1 MNGKEAEL
9 AVAPVGCDHSQTAV
23 HASLTAIQGGPP
35 PTLLLYTIQA
45 FALVVVLVGRHFR
58 IVANEPW
65 WAYASA
71 IAGSSLISRRLDRWS
86 FATRGSWRLH
96 VRVCAHAV
104 TVLAVI
110 YLTGWGSALGLCFVY
125 AALVD
130 LQQSGPSSWRAV
142 LGWSLVCC
150 AAGQLSVFE
159 GWMPS
164 FLGRSEAQSLGFLG
178 AIAFSIVIIMAGAIG
193 EAKQRSD
200 DLLAHAR
207 DEALSREAQYR
218 AVVDNAAEGI
228 LTFALDG
235 SVLSFNRAA
244 QAIFGWSEAEI
255 VGRPAST
262 LVPSE
267 LHDSLGQFLLTCEQT
282 GTAAGQSNDI
292 EIAGVRRDGTEFPM
306 VVSTSAITGEA
317 NSVFISGVVRDLS
330 EQKALESQ
338 LTFQATHDSLTG
350 LANRMMLTD
359 RLDQTL
365 ARVRR
370 HGRMCG
376 VLYVDLDRFKAVNDT
391 LGHSAGDRLLTE
403 AAVRIKTAVRELDTV
418 ARLGGDEFVVLC
430 EDIEGIHHATEVAER
445 IIVVFQAPFQL
456 GDDDP
461 SVSASVGIALST
473 DGAETAEVI
482 LANADIAMYR
492 AKNNGRN
499 CFQLFD
505 QTMQDWV
512 IEQAALEAA
521 LRQAVPR
528 GELVLYGQPI
538 VDAENGL
545 IEGFEVLV
553 RWERPDFGLLTP
565 YSFIPTAEETGLILE
580 IGSWVLDQA
589 CLHAAIW
596 AKRWPDRRLPVA
608 VNISGRQLVTGDIV
622 EIVSGT
628 LARTGLDPTLL
639 TLELTEST
647 LIDDAVTIEPI
658 LRALRD
664 LGVNLALDDFGTGY
678 SSLSHLRAFPF
689 NIVKIDQSFIR
700 TVGTKREDAAIVAA
714 IIGLAT
720 DLGLDVVAE
729 GVETHEQLAA
739 LKELGC
745 HHLQGYL
752 FAKPQA
758 IVCATELLETPTLGF
773 ATVE

>member
-1 MNGKEAEL
+1 
-9 AVAPVGCDHSQTAV
+9 
-23 HASLTAIQGGPP
+23 
-35 PTLLLYTIQA
+35 LYTIQA
-45 FALVVVLVGRHFR
+45 FALGIVLVGRHFR

-71 IAGSSLISRRLDRWS
+71 IVGSSLISRRLDRWS
-86 FATRGSWRLH
+86 SAPRGSWRLH
-96 VRVCAHAV
+96 VRVCMHAV

-110 YLTGWGSALGLCFVY
+110 YLTGWGPALGLCFVY

-150 AAGQLSVFE
+150 AGGQLSVLQ

-164 FLGRSEAQSLGFLG
+164 FLGRTDAQSLGFLG
-178 AIAFSIVIIMAGAIG
+178 AVAFSIVIIMAGAIG

-200 DLLAHAR
+200 DLLDRAR

-218 AVVDNAAEGI
+218 AVVENAAEGI
-228 LTFALDG
+228 LTFGLDG

-255 VGRPAST
+255 VGRAASA
-262 LVPSE
+262 LVPAE
-267 LHDSLGQFLLTCEQT
+267 LHDALGHFLATCKEA
-282 GTAAGQSNDI
+282 GTAAGQSSDI
-292 EIAGVRRDGTEFPM
+292 EITGVRRDGMEFPM

-330 EQKALESQ
+330 DQKKLEAQ
-338 LTFQATHDSLTG
+338 LTFQAMHDSLTG

-370 HGRMCG
+370 HGSMCG
-376 VLYVDLDRFKAVNDT
+376 VFYVDLDRFKAVNDT
-391 LGHSAGDRLLTE
+391 LGHSVGDQLLTE
-403 AAVRIKTAVRELDTV
+403 AAGRIKAAVRELDTV

-445 IIVVFQAPFQL
+445 IIGVFQSPFRL
-456 GDDDP
+456 GGDDP
-461 SVSASVGIALST
+461 SLSASIGIALST
-473 DGAETAEVI
+473 DGAETAEAI

-512 IEQAALEAA
+512 IEQASLEAA

-528 GELVLYGQPI
+528 GELVLYGQPF
-538 VDAENGL
+538 VEAATGL

-553 RWERPDFGLLTP
+553 RWERPGFGLLGP
-565 YSFIPTAEETGLILE
+565 YSFIPAAEETGLIHE

-589 CLHAAIW
+589 CLHAATW
-596 AKRWPDRRLPVA
+596 AERWPDRRFAVA
-608 VNISGRQLVTGDIV
+608 VNISGRQLVAGDMV
-622 EIVSGT
+622 EIVSDALT
-628 LARTGLDPTLL
+628 RTRLDPALL

-647 LIDDAVTIEPI
+647 LIDDAVTVEPI

-664 LGVNLALDDFGTGY
+664 LGVVLALDDFGTGY
-678 SSLSHLRAFPF
+678 SSLSYLRAFPF

-700 TVGTKREDAAIVAA
+700 MIGTRREDAAIVAA
-714 IIGLAT
+714 VIGLAKN
-720 DLGLDVVAE
+720 LGLDVVAE
-729 GVETHEQLAA
+729 GVETHDQLAA
-739 LKELGC
+739 LRELGC

-752 FAKPQA
+752 FARPQP
-758 IVCATELLETPTLGF
+758 ILLATDLLETPTLGF
-773 ATVE
+773 ATIE

>member
-1 MNGKEAEL
+1 MKGEEAQV
-9 AVAPVGCDHSQTAV
+9 AVPPVQCDSARPVVTTAP
-23 HASLTAIQGGPP
+23 HANQGGPA
-35 PTLLLYTIQA
+35 PTVLLYTIQA
-45 FALVVVLVGRHFR
+45 FALVIVMVARHFG

-86 FATRGSWRLH
+86 FAPRGSWRLH
-96 VRVCAHAV
+96 VRVCVHAV

-110 YLTGWGSALGLCFVY
+110 YLTGWGPALGLCFVY

-164 FLGRSEAQSLGFLG
+164 FLGHSEAQSLGFLG

-193 EAKQRSD
+193 ESKQCSD
-200 DLLAHAR
+200 DLLARAR
-207 DEALSREAQYR
+207 DEALSREAQYK

-244 QAIFGWSEAEI
+244 QAIFGWNEAEI

-267 LHDSLGQFLLTCEQT
+267 LHDALGQFLATCEET

-292 EIAGVRRDGTEFPM
+292 EIAGVRRDGTQFPM
-306 VVSTSAITGEA
+306 VVSTSAITGSA
-317 NSVFISGVVRDLS
+317 NAIFISGVVRDLS
-330 EQKALESQ
+330 EQKALEAQ
-338 LTFQATHDSLTG
+338 LTFQAMHDSLTG

-376 VLYVDLDRFKAVNDT
+376 VFYVDLDRFKAVNDT
-391 LGHSAGDRLLTE
+391 LGHSVGDQLLTE
-403 AAVRIKTAVRELDTV
+403 AAVRITTAVRELDTV

-445 IIVVFQAPFQL
+445 IIGIFQSPFRL
-456 GDDDP
+456 GGENI

-473 DGAETAEVI
+473 DGVETAEAI
-482 LANADIAMYR
+482 LANADTAMYR
-492 AKNNGRN
+492 AKSNGRG

-538 VDAENGL
+538 VEAQTGL

-553 RWERPDFGLLTP
+553 RWERPGFGLLGP
-565 YSFIPTAEETGLILE
+565 YGFITTAEETGLILE

-589 CLHAAIW
+589 CLHAATW

-608 VNISGRQLVTGDIV
+608 VNISGRQLLAGDIV
-622 EIVSGT
+622 KIVAGT
-628 LARTGLDPTLL
+628 LARTSLDPTLL

-647 LIDDAVTIEPI
+647 LIDDATTVEPI
-658 LRALRD
+658 LRSLRD

-678 SSLSHLRAFPF
+678 SSLSYLRAFPF

-700 TVGTKREDAAIVAA
+700 TIGTRQEDAAIVAA
-714 IIGLAT
+714 VIGLAKN
-720 DLGLDVVAE
+720 LGLDVVAE
-729 GVETHEQLAA
+729 GVETQEQLAA
-739 LKELGC
+739 LRELAC

-752 FAKPQA
+752 FAKPQP
-758 IVCATELLETPTLGF
+758 ILRVTELLETPMLTF
-773 ATVE
+773 ANVE